1 VRLNFSDAANC
12 FSKSENRR
20 IGSVMAMAGEQMT
33 RRKWLDIF
41 VKMAAGVTAVAL
53 SVPTF
58 VMLIVPAFRR
68 EKAPWIRIGHI
79 SEFRPNEPKAVT
91 LSYQRRDGWVIRTA
105 RTTVYVVVT
114 GDGKVKVLSNIC
126 THANCAVRW
135 ERSKQAFFCPCHDGY
150 FAIDGSVKSGPP
162 TRPLDEFPHKIEG
175 GEIFVRLQ
183 T

>member
-1 VRLNFSDAANC
+1 M
-12 FSKSENRR
+12 
-20 IGSVMAMAGEQMT
+20 ISVMAMAEEQMT
-33 RRKWLDIF
+33 RRRWLDMF

-53 SVPTF
+53 SVPTLL
-58 VMLIVPAFRR
+58 MLIVPAFRR
-68 EKAPWIRIGHI
+68 EKAPWIRVGHI

-105 RTTVYVVVT
+105 RTTVYVIVM

-126 THANCAVRW
+126 THASCAVRW

-162 TRPLDEFPHKIEG
+162 PRPLDEFQHKIEG
-175 GEIFVRLQ
+175 GEIFVRLR